1 MDIKYTKSGIE
12 FEKELNELDRFV
24 LDFTKILNGLNVKYV
39 IISGYIPILFG
50 RNRSSEDIDVFI
62 EKMSFEKFKKLW
74 NALEKEFEC
83 IITGDVRDAYD
94 SYLAD
99 NHALRFS
106 RKGEF
111 IPNMEIKFPKVELDF
126 WTLSSRKEVLL
137 NKSRLYIS
145 PIELQ
150 IPFKLFLG
158 SEKDIEDAK
167 YLHSIFKEHL
177 DFALLDEFNRKL
189 NISNLFN
196 KYLK

>member
-1 MDIKYTKSGIE
+1 M
-12 FEKELNELDRFV
+12 
-24 LDFTKILNGLNVKYV
+24 

-62 EKMSFEKFKKLW
+62 EKMSFEKFKKFW

-83 IITGDVRDAYD
+83 IITGDARDAYD

-99 NHALRFS
+99 KHALRFS

-111 IPNMEIKFPKVELDF
+111 IPNMELKFPKVELDF

-137 NKSRLYIS
+137 NRNRLYIS

-158 SEKDIEDAK
+158 SEKDIEDAR
-167 YLHSIFKEHL
+167 YLYGIFKEHL

-189 NISNLFN
+189 NISKLFN